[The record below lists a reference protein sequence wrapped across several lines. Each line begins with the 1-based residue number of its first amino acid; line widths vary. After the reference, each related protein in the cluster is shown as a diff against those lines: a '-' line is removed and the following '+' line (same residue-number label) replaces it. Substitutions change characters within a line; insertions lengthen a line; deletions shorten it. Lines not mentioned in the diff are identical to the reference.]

1 MLDVRLPTLRPSG
14 GERFWFAQ
22 QQLQQAADSWHLEFL
37 LRNIAIAAIVSALAF
52 RYFYVQLQWRLN
64 LESEAE
70 ARIQALQSGIRP
82 HFLFNSMNII
92 ANFIRSQPAL
102 AEQVVEGLADLFRVS
117 LGDTRVP
124 VTLERELEVCHEYLR
139 IEQLRLGERLSI
151 EWCIDSLPADA
162 LVPALDPPAVA
173 RERGLSR
180 H

>member
-1 MLDVRLPTLRPSG
+1 
-14 GERFWFAQ
+14 
-22 QQLQQAADSWHLEFL
+22 
-37 LRNIAIAAIVSALAF
+37 
-52 RYFYVQLQWRLN
+52 
-64 LESEAE
+64 
-70 ARIQALQSGIRP
+70 
-82 HFLFNSMNII
+82 MNII

-102 AEQVVEGLADLFRVS
+102 AEQVVEGLADLLRVS